1 MPSAAS
7 PGRPPA
13 RDPGL
18 PIMTDF
24 VLTQALNGLQYGM
37 LLFLLAAGLSL
48 IFGMLDVINF
58 AHGTFYML
66 GAYVGLTVA
75 GATGSFWLALL
86 VAPPVMALAGA
97 VVEAGLLRRLHGRRD
112 RLAQVLLTFGLVLIG
127 DEVVKVVW
135 GADIRSIAP
144 PALLAG
150 STHLLGVTFPAY
162 RLFVIGLGAAVALLL
177 YLFVERSTLGAV
189 VRAGVADRE
198 MVSAMGIDIPR
209 VFTLVF
215 ALGAGLAALS
225 GVVAGPVLAA
235 YPGMG
240 IGILARTFI
249 VVVIGGMGSLR
260 GSAAA
265 SLLVGEAETF
275 GQALLPKAAMA
286 LIYLLMVAVL
296 LIRPAGLFG
305 EREPAR

>member
-1 MPSAAS
+1 M
-7 PGRPPA
+7 
-13 RDPGL
+13 L
-18 PIMTDF
+18 EF
-24 VLTQALNGLQYGM
+24 VTVQALNGLQYGM

-66 GAYVGLTVA
+66 GAYVGLTVVA
-75 GATGSFWLALL
+75 ETGSFWVALL
-86 VAPPVMALAGA
+86 AAPPAVALLGA
-97 VVEAGLLRRLHGRRD
+97 LVERGLLRRLHGGRD

-135 GADIRSIAP
+135 GADIRTIAP
-144 PALLAG
+144 PQALGG
-150 STHLLGVTFPAY
+150 STDLLGVTFPTY

-177 YLFVERSTLGAV
+177 YALIERSRLGAV
-189 VRAGVADRE
+189 VRAGVADPT
-198 MVSAMGIDIPR
+198 MVSAMGIDIGR
-209 VFTLVF
+209 VFTFVF
-215 ALGAGLAALS
+215 ALGAGLAAVS

-240 IGILARTFI
+240 IEILARTFI

-286 LIYLLMVAVL
+286 LIYLLMAVVL
-296 LIRPAGLFG
+296 LARPAGLFG
-305 EREPAR
+305 ERDAAR